1 MDQPIPT
8 VQKARL
14 RSLVSNDP
22 SIVVHFNPASLVYTL
37 ENIAPDDTMSAR
49 LDPSQR
55 AGCSSRRMGI
65 PPERT
70 KRRAT
75 RSS

>member
-37 ENIAPDDTMSAR
+37 ENIAPDD
-49 LDPSQR
+49 
-55 AGCSSRRMGI
+55 
-65 PPERT
+65 
-70 KRRAT
+70 AT
-75 RSS
+75 TVGWSVTF